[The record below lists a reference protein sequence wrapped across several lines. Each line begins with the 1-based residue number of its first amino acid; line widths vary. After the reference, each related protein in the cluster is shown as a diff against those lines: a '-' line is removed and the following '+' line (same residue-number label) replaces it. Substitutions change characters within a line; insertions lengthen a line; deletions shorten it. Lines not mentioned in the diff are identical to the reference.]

1 MNAVN
6 SMNSKVCVVT
16 GANAGIG
23 FEIAL
28 GLARQQAHTVLVS
41 RDATRGEVA
50 VNAIRSAV
58 PGADVSLMVG
68 DLASVAGTHALAKAL
83 VARYPQIHVLIN
95 NAGVWMVE
103 KQITEDGLEQS
114 FMVNHLAPLILNHV
128 LRTSLLAAATDTA
141 PARIINVN
149 SGLYVKGKVNIE
161 RTPIGAD
168 FGRIASYANSKLCN
182 VLVLQKEVEELA
194 GCAVTI
200 NHVHPGVVRTGLGE
214 MSGVLGWVLR
224 LVKKAWLKPVQG
236 AEAPLW
242 LATAPEVSKITGGY
256 FNMKQQIP
264 LAEVAD
270 NPSLAQQLWELSK
283 RLGKLA

>member
-1 MNAVN
+1 MTVANA
-6 SMNSKVCVVT
+6 MKSKVCVVT

-41 RDATRGEVA
+41 RDSARGDAA
-50 VNAIRSAV
+50 VNAIKAAV
-58 PGADVSLMVG
+58 PGAAVSLIVG
-68 DLASVAGTHALAKAL
+68 DLASVAGTHALAQTLA
-83 VARYPQIHVLIN
+83 ARYPQIHVLIN

-103 KQITEDGLEQS
+103 KQITVDGLEQS
-114 FMVNHLAPLILNHV
+114 FMVNHLAPLILNHK
-128 LRTSLLAAATDTA
+128 LRTNLLAAATATE

-149 SGLYVKGKVNIE
+149 SGLYVKGKVDIE

-182 VLVLQKEVEELA
+182 VLVLRKEAEQLT

-214 MSGVLGWVLR
+214 MSGLLGWVLR
-224 LVKKAWLKPVQG
+224 QVKKAWLNPVQG

-242 LATAPEVSKITGGY
+242 LATSPEVSKITGGY

-264 LAEVAD
+264 LAKVAN
-270 NPSLAQQLWELSK
+270 NPALEQQMWELSM